1 MDPRAA
7 LHKPLGAAIVNT
19 DNPQTRSGFVR
30 LVTGAE
36 FHAGKSVAGIFDVP
50 AYMGKAGI
58 FGAAIYREF
67 TPIGCAAA
75 CICLVLLLRRRAIV
89 AIALVLAALLPAA
102 FALGYPPVVEI
113 ERYFFIPMIAIAVI
127 VGLGITTLTPNYRN
141 LLRIPLAAAALVLLF
156 INYPDAQLRARFGAE
171 DLIAEAQRVTPHN
184 AIVIADWTRG
194 TALAYAQYVDGAL
207 RGRTLDIAWPYQDMR
222 YLKRWLHERPVYYVG
237 RPIVHSRR
245 LVLCR
250 VSQGYPVYSVQ
261 LEPAHC

>member
-1 MDPRAA
+1 
-7 LHKPLGAAIVNT
+7 
-19 DNPQTRSGFVR
+19 
-30 LVTGAE
+30 
-36 FHAGKSVAGIFDVP
+36 
-50 AYMGKAGI
+50 
-58 FGAAIYREF
+58 
-67 TPIGCAAA
+67 
-75 CICLVLLLRRRAIV
+75 
-89 AIALVLAALLPAA
+89 
-102 FALGYPPVVEI
+102 
-113 ERYFFIPMIAIAVI
+113 MIAIAVI